1 MWQYND
7 LEALYHHGILGMK
20 WGIRR
25 YQTKDGKL
33 TFLGKKRKRHSM
45 SKDAQ
50 DAAKIRKKKIYEMSN
65 DELARINKRRNL
77 ERDYKRLNPSAI
89 AIGAAA
95 AGTAIVWLNRLGSM
109 QDSSAKIGKLISKG
123 RTYFKRKN

>member
-1 MWQYND
+1 MWQYNN
-7 LEALYHHGILGMK
+7 LESLYHHGILGMK

-33 TFLGKKRKRHSM
+33 TLLGKKRKKRSM

-65 DELARINKRRNL
+65 EELSRVNKRRNL
-77 ERDYKRLNPSAI
+77 EKDYKRLNPSSI

-95 AGTAIVWLNRLGSM
+95 AGTAIVWLNRLGSI
-109 QDSSAKIGKLISKG
+109 QDSSAKIDKLIIKG
-123 RTYFKRKN
+123 RKIFKRKS